1 VYRPLIF
8 TIALVVVVLDQ
19 ITKFI
24 AVSQLEN
31 QPPVSVIGNFLQFSF
46 VRNPGAAFSIGTNI
60 TIVYSIFAIVVS
72 LFIVLK
78 SKLVVHRL
86 WAVAAGGFLG
96 GALGNLVDRI
106 FRSPGYLSGHVVDFI
121 ELPNYPLFNIAD
133 SAIVLSAI
141 AAVVLSLR
149 GIEIDQVR
157 K

>member
-1 VYRPLIF
+1 MYRPLIF

-60 TIVYSIFAIVVS
+60 TIVYSIFEIVVS

-96 GALGNLVDRI
+96 GALGNLADRI

>member
-1 VYRPLIF
+1 VYRVLIF
-8 TIALVVVVLDQ
+8 SIAIVVVALDQ

-31 QPPVSVIGNFLQFSF
+31 QPPISVIGDFLQFSF

-60 TIVYSIFAIVVS
+60 TIVYSIFAIAVS
-72 LFIVLK
+72 AFIVLK
-78 SKLVVHRL
+78 SKLVVHRV

-96 GALGNLVDRI
+96 GALGNLMDRI

>member
-1 VYRPLIF
+1 VYRLLIF
-8 TIALVVVVLDQ
+8 SIAIVVVALDQ

-31 QPPVSVIGNFLQFSF
+31 QPPISVIGDFLQFSF

-60 TIVYSIFAIVVS
+60 TIVYSIFAIAVS
-72 LFIVLK
+72 AFIVLK
-78 SKLVVHRL
+78 SKLVVHRV

-96 GALGNLVDRI
+96 GALGNLMDRI

>member
-1 VYRPLIF
+1 MYRPLIF

>member
-1 VYRPLIF
+1 MYRLLIF
-8 TIALVVVVLDQ
+8 SIAIVVVALDQ

-31 QPPVSVIGNFLQFSF
+31 QPPISVIGDFLQFSF

-60 TIVYSIFAIVVS
+60 TIVYSIFAIAVS
-72 LFIVLK
+72 AFIVLK
-78 SKLVVHRL
+78 SKLVVHRV

-96 GALGNLVDRI
+96 GALGNLMDRI

>member
-60 TIVYSIFAIVVS
+60 TIVYSIFEIVVS

-96 GALGNLVDRI
+96 GALGNLADRI